1 MSRFLGFLMLL
12 ASASAFVSS
21 PTSTRSWVRRAP
33 TSTTLM
39 MVQTGTVKWFDPTK
53 GFGFIIPDGEGAD
66 VFVHQSAIQA
76 DGFRSLEDGEA
87 VEFEVETR
95 GDGRLAAT
103 SVTGPGG
110 INVKGASRV
119 GGGDDEW

>member
-66 VFVHQSAIQA
+66 VFVHQVRMCGIKEPHAPRGNGTRILPWRAS
-76 DGFRSLEDGEA
+76 RKVKRA
-87 VEFEVETR
+87 V
-95 GDGRLAAT
+95 LAAV
-103 SVTGPGG
+103 SQ
-110 INVKGASRV
+110 SS
-119 GGGDDEW
+119 